1 LDTILPPK
9 KSMEFGQINM
19 QFVSCNPATK
29 MDVIKLY
36 VRFKIHKIIIY
47 YLLTI
52 SIHLKVK

>member
-1 LDTILPPK
+1 
-9 KSMEFGQINM
+9 MEFGQINM